1 MGGAQVGKTCFINK
15 LVNGRFISKYKATQG
30 ADVTSLVLLMSGQTC
45 VKFDLWDTAGVDK
58 NGTLR
63 DGYYVGANGALL
75 MYDVTS
81 KCEHV

>member
-1 MGGAQVGKTCFINK
+1 M
-15 LVNGRFISKYKATQG
+15 
-30 ADVTSLVLLMSGQTC
+30 
-45 VKFDLWDTAGVDK
+45 DK